1 MAVEKGNRGNGT
13 PAACGVQ
20 NLDHALTWGL
30 SSMSF
35 LGELGMATGS
45 EVSGPGRPAGEAV
58 DAGREYSLV
67 IPQEDSHLKDRRI
80 AGFLDVVGDQSLPEL
95 FDIGVCG
102 MAVEFERLHRTNISR
117 RFAVSHAFP
126 QQAKGTGSEG
136 WLRPT
141 AGVDENQ
148 RPTW

>member
-1 MAVEKGNRGNGT
+1 MTSIGRTLSRLRVAKAGGSKPLRIDRPEPKGTIVYIDQAASSNTAMAVEKGNRGNGT

-67 IPQEDSHLKDRRI
+67 IP
-80 AGFLDVVGDQSLPEL
+80 
-95 FDIGVCG
+95 
-102 MAVEFERLHRTNISR
+102 
-117 RFAVSHAFP
+117 
-126 QQAKGTGSEG
+126 
-136 WLRPT
+136 
-141 AGVDENQ
+141 
-148 RPTW
+148 